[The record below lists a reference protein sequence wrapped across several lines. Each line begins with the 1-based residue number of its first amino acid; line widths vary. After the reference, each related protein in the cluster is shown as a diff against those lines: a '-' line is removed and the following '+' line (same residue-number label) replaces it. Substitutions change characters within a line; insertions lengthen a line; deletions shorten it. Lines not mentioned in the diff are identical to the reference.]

1 MVESNPG
8 AEESKQT
15 FAESVNVPLMASL
28 NLSKVL
34 LDPQIGE
41 AFTTKFRVQ
50 EEHLYSTGLWG
61 DNKIKTLADL
71 QLEMDDEEALIDG
84 EARDDLSDDDE
95 VAERY

>member
-1 MVESNPG
+1 
-8 AEESKQT
+8 
-15 FAESVNVPLMASL
+15 
-28 NLSKVL
+28 
-34 LDPQIGE
+34 
-41 AFTTKFRVQ
+41 VQ